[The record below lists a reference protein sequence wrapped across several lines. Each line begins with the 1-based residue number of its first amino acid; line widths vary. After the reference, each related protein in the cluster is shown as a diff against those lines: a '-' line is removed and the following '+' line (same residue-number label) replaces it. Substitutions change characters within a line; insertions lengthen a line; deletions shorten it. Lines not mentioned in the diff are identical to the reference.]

1 MISKKNIYDL
11 FTKET
16 GDKDCYFMICN
27 RVLPSGADDMFPFW
41 IFIVYIFRLIMNFH
55 VFS

>member
-27 RVLPSGADDMFPFW
+27 RVLPSDADDMFPF
-41 IFIVYIFRLIMNFH
+41 
-55 VFS
+55 